1 MDAQKK
7 NNNGELTKK
16 TGEPNSNTKLRND
29 TEVQFQILA
38 WKKKVLK
45 KIINK
50 QIPLRYKSTTK
61 LQTKVQRTNFKFK
74 IKI

>member
-38 WKKKVLK
+38 WKKKESWK
-45 KIINK
+45 K
-50 QIPLRYKSTTK
+50 
-61 LQTKVQRTNFKFK
+61 
-74 IKI
+74 